1 MKTNLD
7 KLFKGSESFET
18 EGIWMDLSEKTG
30 FLVRRF
36 GGLNSP
42 KVKASLAKHF
52 KPYARQIDAGTLDD
66 KKEKEITAKVF
77 IESCLVDWKGV
88 EIDGKE
94 VPFSFEAALKLLIAL
109 PDLMQ
114 SLQNHALEANNYRE
128 DLGNS

>member
-18 EGIWMDLSEKTG
+18 EGIWMDLSDKTG

-42 KVKASLAKHF
+42 KVKAALAKHF
-52 KPYARQIDAGTLDD
+52 KPYSRQIDAGTLDD

-94 VPFSFEAALKLLIAL
+94 VPYSQEAALKLLISL
-109 PDLMQ
+109 PDLFQ
-114 SLQNHALEANNYRE
+114 SLQNHAIDASNYRE